1 MRYISTLKEG
11 QRISEIY
18 LCKTKTVANTKTGK
32 TYYSL
37 TLQDKTGIVNA
48 KIWDLTNA
56 IHDFEALDYIAIDAD
71 VTVFMNALQLN
82 IRRLRLADKSE
93 YDTGDYMPVSP
104 YDREEMYREL
114 VGYVNSIGN
123 DWLRSLAASFF
134 KNADFAEKFK
144 LHSAAKTI
152 HHSFV
157 GGLLQHTL
165 RVTQMCDYY
174 SSRYPLINRDLL
186 ITGAMLHDVGKLE
199 ELSEFPENDYTD
211 EGQLVGHLVIGYRML
226 HERIA
231 EVDGFP
237 KALASQ
243 LEHMILAHHGELEYG
258 SPKKPATLEAVALHY
273 ADDTDAKFQILS
285 EVFDTSVGTGEWLG
299 YNKILDSNVRKTT
312 V

>member
-134 KNADFAEKFK
+134 KHADFAEKFK

-231 EVDGFP
+231 EMDGFP

>member
-199 ELSEFPENDYTD
+199 ELSGFPENDYTD

-231 EVDGFP
+231 EMDGFP

>member
-1 MRYISTLKEG
+1 MRSISTLKEG

-231 EVDGFP
+231 EMDGFP

>member
-11 QRISEIY
+11 QRVSDIY
-18 LCKTKTVANTKTGK
+18 LCKTKTIANTKNGK

-37 TLQDKTGIVNA
+37 TLQDKTGMVNG
-48 KIWDLTNA
+48 KIWDLNNA

-71 VTVFMNALQLN
+71 VTIFMNALQLN
-82 IRRLRLADKSE
+82 IRRLRVAEPGE
-93 YDTGDYMPVSP
+93 YDAGDYMPVSP
-104 YDREEMYREL
+104 YNRDEMYAEL
-114 VGYVNSIGN
+114 IGYVNSIGN
-123 DWLRSLAASFF
+123 EWLRSLTASFF
-134 KNADFAEKFK
+134 KDEDFARRFK

-199 ELSEFPENDYTD
+199 ELSAFPENDYTD
-211 EGQLVGHLVIGYRML
+211 EGQLVGHIVIGYRMIYEHIKEL
-226 HERIA
+226 E
-231 EVDGFP
+231 GFP
-237 KALASQ
+237 KELASQ

-273 ADDTDAKFQILS
+273 ADDTDAKFQIMS
-285 EVFDTSVGTGEWLG
+285 EVFDTSVGPGEWLG

-312 V
+312 L

>member
-231 EVDGFP
+231 EMDGFP

>member
-231 EVDGFP
+231 EMDGFP
-237 KALASQ
+237 KELASQ

>member
-134 KNADFAEKFK
+134 KNADFAEKTDVIPVETSHTEEKTSRLKEPADLGELVKVACLDGARVFNPDWSMKYAGFPQGTK
-144 LHSAAKTI
+144 LHFTGKT
-152 HHSFV
+152 
-157 GGLLQHTL
+157 
-165 RVTQMCDYY
+165 
-174 SSRYPLINRDLL
+174 
-186 ITGAMLHDVGKLE
+186 A
-199 ELSEFPENDYTD
+199 
-211 EGQLVGHLVIGYRML
+211 
-226 HERIA
+226 ERP
-231 EVDGFP
+231 GFP
-237 KALASQ
+237 QYTYCEVYEEPRKFWV
-243 LEHMILAHHGELEYG
+243 
-258 SPKKPATLEAVALHY
+258 AVH
-273 ADDTDAKFQILS
+273 DGQTQILDNS
-285 EVFDTSVGTGEWLG
+285 E
-299 YNKILDSNVRKTT
+299 
-312 V
+312 